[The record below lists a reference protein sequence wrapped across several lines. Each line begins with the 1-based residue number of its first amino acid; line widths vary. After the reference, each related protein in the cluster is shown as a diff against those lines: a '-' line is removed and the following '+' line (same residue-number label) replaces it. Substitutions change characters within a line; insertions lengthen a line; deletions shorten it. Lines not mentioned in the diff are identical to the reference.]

1 MLCLETERV
10 LICLVANETVLGA
23 KDLTTAWKGAQVWV
37 ARSVHLGVLYQIELA
52 TEGLATVGPFT
63 AKSTTRVY
71 VSVGVK
77 VLLLAESLATVLP
90 VTVVRLLG
98 VNAAVTVTIVV
109 AVA

>member
-1 MLCLETERV
+1 M

-23 KDLTTAWKGAQVWV
+23 EDLTAPWKGAQIRV

-71 VSVGVK
+71 VAVCVK
-77 VLLLAESLATVLP
+77 VLLLAESLSTVLP
-90 VTVVRLLG
+90 VAIVRLLC
-98 VNAAVTVTIVV
+98 VNAAVTVTIVITV
-109 AVA
+109 ARLALLT